1 MSSKSTVTVHCI
13 TGSDNGLAGIVI
25 EVDGYF
31 EKQMTDPLFSPNKL
45 QKDVNYIKQSRFIKH
60 VYNMV
65 DSEGNVINQAK
76 PAKDGK
82 YYPKKVLVWL
92 KEGTLTPDQ
101 CKKFIETKFW
111 LLVKKAANMK
121 EYEKPRFAPT
131 VEHSTF
137 SELFAYEDIIDMVER
152 NYCTGKDK
160 AFPDVPT
167 FFKTH
172 KEHVYSFF
180 PVGAVPQGFIND
192 VELAENHL
200 DEADAPKVRNIP
212 KVIQLDDDDDLFGFA
227 TKKRAP
233 ATVPVKSTKT
243 KKRENKS
250 NAKTPDTASKRQK
263 VSNEVT
269 PGIAAAILNADGLEL
284 TDDEDE
290 DDHTLVTTDTSAKKN
305 LKEDSNYD
313 FEA

>member
-1 MSSKSTVTVHCI
+1 MASKSTVTVHCI

-25 EVDGYF
+25 EVDGYL
-31 EKQMTDPLFSPNKL
+31 EKQMADPLFNPNKL
-45 QKDVNYIKQSRFIKH
+45 HKDINYIKQGRFIKH

-65 DSEGNVINQAK
+65 DADGNVINQAR

-111 LLVKKAANMK
+111 LLIKKAANMK

-131 VEHSTF
+131 LEHNTF
-137 SELFAYEDIIDMVER
+137 SELFPYEDIIDMVER
-152 NYCTGKDK
+152 KYCTGKDK
-160 AFPDVPT
+160 AFPDVQT

-172 KEHVYSFF
+172 KEHVYLFF
-180 PVGAVPQGFIND
+180 PVGAVPQDFINA

-212 KVIQLDDDDDLFGFA
+212 KVIQLEDDDDDDLFGFT
-227 TKKRAP
+227 TKKSAP
-233 ATVPVKSTKT
+233 ATVPVKPTKT
-243 KKRENKS
+243 KKHENKS
-250 NAKTPDTASKRQK
+250 SAKTPDTLRSVRKFPTK
-263 VSNEVT
+263 
-269 PGIAAAILNADGLEL
+269 
-284 TDDEDE
+284 
-290 DDHTLVTTDTSAKKN
+290 
-305 LKEDSNYD
+305 
-313 FEA
+313 